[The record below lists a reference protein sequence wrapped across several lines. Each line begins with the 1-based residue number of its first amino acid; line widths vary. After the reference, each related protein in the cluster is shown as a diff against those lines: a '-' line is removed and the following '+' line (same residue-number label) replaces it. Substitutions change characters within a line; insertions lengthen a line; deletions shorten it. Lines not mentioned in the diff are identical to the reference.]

1 MTEKQGIVTQA
12 GTMQRTVTVTVHQS
26 VRHPLYKKSYRLSK
40 KFLVDTGDLTDIAV
54 GDEVI
59 IQECRPLSKTKH
71 FRIKEVTKRVPRVSE
86 MKEEA
91 ALTGVLNTREEKEEE
106 ATDTPSE
113 Q

>member
-1 MTEKQGIVTQA
+1 MTEKQGVITKA
-12 GTMQRTVTVTVHQS
+12 GTMQCTVTVTVHQS

-40 KFLVDTGDLTDIAV
+40 KFLVDTGDVTDIAV

-71 FRIKEVTKRVPRVSE
+71 FKLKEVVKRVPRVSD
-86 MKEEA
+86 MKDEA
-91 ALTGVLNTREEKEEE
+91 SVTTALKLDKKE
-106 ATDTPSE
+106 DSDSPSA